1 MKKLKRILLV
11 LVFGLF
17 TITLTGCGASS
28 GPEKVATKMVEKLS
42 KGDYKNMSSIFY
54 HEDSYFSDEAFKKL
68 LVDKNLTIEGN
79 KKVKVKESGTEITDE
94 NGNPTVK
101 VKVAIDNNKIYYIDT
116 VKIKNKW
123 YVYDDS
129 FYNGDIKI
137 SVPKGTTVTLDGKK
151 LSESKEEKTDVKIKH
166 PNSYFSVTVEDVTMN
181 TYTIKNVLK
190 STYNIEVKNAKTTIK
205 DEIGSY
211 SKSKASS
218 KNNYTYTSDYKDGK
232 YVIDYLFNFSS
243 DSENVNKF
251 VTDYYKGIYA
261 SANSKKSWDEVKSN
275 FDESSKNLETYKN
288 SYEKLVSRLDGNYSD
303 YSATDVKVLK
313 VYDFND
319 TVVVALSYTFN
330 YKYTYTYSETVKD
343 YDSDYNAMLVLKK
356 ISNGKYVIT
365 DGKYVLSNY

>member
-151 LSESKEEKTDVKIKH
+151 LS
-166 PNSYFSVTVEDVTMN
+166 
-181 TYTIKNVLK
+181 
-190 STYNIEVKNAKTTIK
+190 
-205 DEIGSY
+205 
-211 SKSKASS
+211 
-218 KNNYTYTSDYKDGK
+218 
-232 YVIDYLFNFSS
+232 
-243 DSENVNKF
+243 
-251 VTDYYKGIYA
+251 
-261 SANSKKSWDEVKSN
+261 
-275 FDESSKNLETYKN
+275 
-288 SYEKLVSRLDGNYSD
+288 
-303 YSATDVKVLK
+303 
-313 VYDFND
+313 
-319 TVVVALSYTFN
+319 
-330 YKYTYTYSETVKD
+330 
-343 YDSDYNAMLVLKK
+343 
-356 ISNGKYVIT
+356 
-365 DGKYVLSNY
+365 

>member
-1 MKKLKRILLV
+1 MKKLRKILLV

-42 KGDYKNMSSIFY
+42 KGDYKNMDNIFY
-54 HEDSYFSDEAFKKL
+54 HEDSYFSDEAFKKIL
-68 LVDKNLTIEGN
+68 TDNNLTIEGN
-79 KKVKVKESGTEITDE
+79 KKVKVKEVGSEITDE
-94 NGNPTVK
+94 NGNPTVR
-101 VKVAIDNNKIYYIDT
+101 VKISIDDNRTYNIDT

-137 SVPKGTTVTLDGKK
+137 SVPKGTTVTFEGKK
-151 LSESKEEKTDVKIKH
+151 LTGAKEEKTDVKIKH
-166 PNSYFSVTVEDVTMN
+166 QNSYSSVTVKDVTMN

-190 STYNIEVKNAKTTIK
+190 STYNVEVKNAKTTIK

-211 SKSKASS
+211 SNSKTSS
-218 KNNYTYTSDYKDGK
+218 KNNYTYDTDYNDGK
-232 YVIDYLFNFSS
+232 YVVNYLFSFSNDNETIS
-243 DSENVNKF
+243 KF
-251 VTDYYKGIYA
+251 VTDYYQNIYS

-275 FDESSKNLETYKN
+275 FDESSENLETYKN
-288 SYEKLVSRLDGNYSD
+288 KYEKLLNRLEGNYSN
-303 YSATDVKVLK
+303 YSATDIKVLK

-319 TVVVALSYTFN
+319 TVVVTTSYTFN
-330 YKYTYTYSETVKD
+330 YKYTYTYSQTEKN

-356 ISNGKYVIT
+356 TNDGKYVIT
-365 DGKYVLSNY
+365 DGNYVISYY